1 MKLETVNEPCVV
13 TKQELM
19 KLETVNELCV
29 VVKQEL
35 SEGVSRFRQLTN
47 SGLR

>member
-1 MKLETVNEPCVV
+1 MKLETVNEPCVM

-19 KLETVNELCV
+19 KLGTVNELCV

-35 SEGVSRFRQLTN
+35 GEGVSRFRQLIN